1 MKWKTNKTKVKFIYC
16 ADANGQTVNQTS
28 EGIS

>member
-1 MKWKTNKTKVKFIYC
+1 MKWKTNKTKVKCIYSVE
-16 ADANGQTVNQTS
+16 ANGQTVNQTS